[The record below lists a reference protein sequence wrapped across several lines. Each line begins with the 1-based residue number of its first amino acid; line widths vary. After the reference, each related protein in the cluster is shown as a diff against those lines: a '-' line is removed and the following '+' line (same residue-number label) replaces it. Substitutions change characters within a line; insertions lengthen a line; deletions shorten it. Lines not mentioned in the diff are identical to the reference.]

1 MPIPFLNHLDLRNV
15 SELRNAI
22 LHKTTSASAS
32 NVEGKLIYDTGSDT
46 IKYYNGSAWISLTGD
61 TNTFRTVTAGGNTL
75 GATETLAFTEG
86 SNITITEN
94 AGAVTIASTDTN
106 TNQLTTF
113 VVEDGDGTEVTISQG
128 KEWKF
133 VEGGG
138 IDINWTDTSDGSD
151 SDPYDLSFTVSAG
164 TSNIVDSA
172 VTTAKIND
180 AAVTTA
186 KINDAAVTTA
196 KINDEAVTFAKM
208 QHIATQRILGRNTSG
223 TGDVE
228 AITPTTFRPFLKSS
242 LGGAFSSNALTIGNG
257 SSTITIPG
265 DLVVTGTTTTNNVE
279 TVSTSNG
286 VVFEGNSADDNE
298 GTLLAGTLT
307 ADRTYTLPNA
317 TGTIALTSD
326 LPTVNN
332 NTITITA
339 GNALTGGGTFTLN
352 GSATTVTIDHQ
363 DTSSQSSIN
372 NSGLNVI
379 QDVTVDT
386 YGHVT
391 GLGSVDLTSG
401 IDGRITAREFS
412 GTIGNGSATTINL
425 ENSGASAPH
434 IDHGLGTDSTQFL
447 VQLIEVSSGAT
458 VYADVVRNAS
468 GQVACTFA
476 SAPASNAIRVLIT
489 KIG

>member
-1 MPIPFLNHLDLRNV
+1 M
-15 SELRNAI
+15 
-22 LHKTTSASAS
+22 
-32 NVEGKLIYDTGSDT
+32 
-46 IKYYNGSAWISLTGD
+46 
-61 TNTFRTVTAGGNTL
+61 
-75 GATETLAFTEG
+75 
-86 SNITITEN
+86 
-94 AGAVTIASTDTN
+94 
-106 TNQLTTF
+106 
-113 VVEDGDGTEVTISQG
+113 
-128 KEWKF
+128 
-133 VEGGG
+133 
-138 IDINWTDTSDGSD
+138 
-151 SDPYDLSFTVSAG
+151 
-164 TSNIVDSA
+164 
-172 VTTAKIND
+172 
-180 AAVTTA
+180 
-186 KINDAAVTTA
+186 
-196 KINDEAVTFAKM
+196 
-208 QHIATQRILGRNTSG
+208 
-223 TGDVE
+223 
-228 AITPTTFRPFLKSS
+228 
-242 LGGAFSSNALTIGNG
+242 
-257 SSTITIPG
+257 
-265 DLVVTGTTTTNNVE
+265 VTGKTTTNNVE

-286 VVFEGNSADDNE
+286 VVFEGNAADANE

-307 ADRTYTLPNA
+307 ADRTYTLPDA
-317 TGTIALTSD
+317 TGTVALTSD

-363 DTSSQSSIN
+363 DTSSQSSID

-391 GLGSVDLTSG
+391 GLGSVDLSSG

-425 ENSGASAPH
+425 ENSGASSPD

-476 SAPASNAIRVLIT
+476 TAPASDAIRVLIT

>member
-1 MPIPFLNHLDLRNV
+1 MAIPFLNHLDLRNV
-15 SELRNAI
+15 SELQNAI

-75 GATETLAFTEG
+75 GATETLAFTAG

-94 AGAVTIASTDTN
+94 AGAVTIAASDTN

-113 VVEDGDGTEVTISQG
+113 VVEDGDNTEVTISQG

-138 IDINWTDTSDGSD
+138 INIDWTDVTDGTD
-151 SDPYDLSFTVSAG
+151 SDPYDLTFTVNAS
-164 TSNIVDSA
+164 TSNIVDDA
-172 VTTAKIND
+172 ITTAKIND
-180 AAVTTA
+180 SAVTTA

-298 GTLLAGTLT
+298 GTLLAGTLS
-307 ADRTYTLPNA
+307 ADRTYTLPDA

-339 GNALTGGGTFTLN
+339 GDALTGGGTFTLN

-372 NSGLNVI
+372 NSGLSVI

-391 GLGSVDLTSG
+391 GLGSTDLTQG

-425 ENSGASAPH
+425 ENNGASSPH

-476 SAPASNAIRVLIT
+476 TAPATDAIRVLIT